1 MDMTRGILGAFVA
14 LLLIS
19 CNPLGKNPPEFE
31 VKDKTVL
38 VYMVANNNLSGNA
51 TSNIQDMKNG
61 YIPQDDNLLVYLH
74 DTKNYPVLLQLNKDK
89 DGAVVQDTV
98 YRFPIRN
105 SALPETLK
113 SVMAVTKTMFPA
125 NEYGLF
131 LWSHGTGW
139 LPEGYYS
146 TKSFGSENGEEMD
159 IKDLAK
165 ALPYKLSFVVF
176 DACLMGSI
184 EVAYQLKDSVDYVV
198 SSPAEIL
205 TDGFP
210 YGKIMQHI
218 FRTPTDLQGVAK
230 EYYDYYNSLSGSSRS
245 ATISVVRT
253 KALEDV
259 AAAAAPLFEKYRDKF
274 TTLNQYSVQRYYRD
288 NKQWFFDFGDLV
300 NQLAGEQEATPVIQ
314 ALHNAVIYKAA
325 TPNFLG
331 IQIDPQRYS
340 GLSTY
345 IPLAPSDPELDAYYK
360 GLQWNEDVK
369 MLAY

>member
-1 MDMTRGILGAFVA
+1 MGKLKGIFLAFVA
-14 LLLIS
+14 LVVIS
-19 CNPLGKNPPEFE
+19 CDPISKTPPEFA

-38 VYMVANNNLSGNA
+38 IYMVANNNLSSSA
-51 TSNIQDMKNG
+51 ADNIQDMKEG
-61 YIPQDDNLLVYLH
+61 FIPEDDNLLVYLH
-74 DTKNYPVLLQLNKDK
+74 DSKNVPVLLQLKK
-89 DGAVVQDTV
+89 GTDGMTQQDTV

-105 SALPETLK
+105 SAEPETLK

-139 LPEGYYS
+139 LPEGYYAS
-146 TKSFGSENGEEMD
+146 KSFGSENSVEMD
-159 IKDLAK
+159 IKDLVK
-165 ALPYKLSFVVF
+165 AMPYKVSFVVF

-184 EVAYQLKDSVDYVV
+184 EVAYQMKDSVDYVV

-218 FRTPTDLQGVAK
+218 FRTPTDLQSVAK
-230 EYYDYYNSLSGSSRS
+230 EYYDHYNSLYGSSRS

-259 AAAAAPLFEKYRDKF
+259 AAAAAPLFEKYRDKLSE
-274 TTLNQYSVQRYYRD
+274 LNQYSVQRYYRSE
-288 NKQWFFDFGDLV
+288 KKWFFDFGDLM
-300 NQLAGEQEATPVIQ
+300 NQLAGYEEATPVIQ

-325 TPNFLG
+325 TPSFLG
-331 IQIDPQRYS
+331 IQIDPERYS

-345 IPLAPSDPELDAYYK
+345 IPLNPSDPELDAYYK
-360 GLQWNEDVK
+360 GLQWNKDVQ
-369 MLAY
+369 MLKD